1 MPIVELIPLGKGNHI
16 NLDDTV
22 TTTIGRTLHTGC
34 MDNRISRNHAQ
45 LFIKS
50 DGTLWIKSIH
60 DNPPFYK
67 TKANQIVSLKKNK
80 EYQLHDNDQFGLLPD
95 EYFYQVSIKSQDKEL
110 EKRFESDPII
120 DSTTI
125 PKSPIQLN
133 EVLTIGD
140 DEEKKMESK
149 TSSNSN
155 NTRAL
160 PTWISNSSISAS
172 KRDKEE
178 QDKNATDT
186 TISVNKQIYSER
198 QKTKE
203 ITYEDDEST
212 AIASTTEK
220 TSTSNDA
227 DSSTDNQ
234 TPSTTTVTS
243 TKREQCV
250 FGESC
255 YRTNA
260 THRQQASH
268 PGDLDWNNNEENDKN
283 KTKPECPY
291 GHECYRKN
299 IEHLNQYD
307 HPKKRSTEI
316 KDKRSTRK
324 RKTSQI
330 DDDDD
335 DLPNEYDYND
345 SFIDD
350 EDTDDSSCVSDKE
363 ETIESPSDIEWKPS
377 EDPRY
382 MGSTDDNSS
391 DESDFDLTKQE
402 AAEFTKGS
410 TTKSHD
416 SVMKKPRLEYDD

>member
-60 DNPPFYK
+60 DNPTFYK
-67 TKANQIVSLKKNK
+67 TKANQIVTLKKDK

-95 EYFYQVSIKSQDKEL
+95 EYFYQVSIKSHDQEL
-110 EKRFESDPII
+110 EKPLESDPII

-133 EVLTIGD
+133 EVLATED
-140 DEEKKMESK
+140 DDEKKMESK
-149 TSSNSN
+149 TSSNSSK
-155 NTRAL
+155 TRAL
-160 PTWISNSSISAS
+160 PIWISNSSISAS
-172 KRDKEE
+172 KRDKE
-178 QDKNATDT
+178 QDKDATDT
-186 TISVNKQIYSER
+186 AASAKKQIYSER

-203 ITYEDDEST
+203 ITYENDEST
-212 AIASTTEK
+212 AVASTEK
-220 TSTSNDA
+220 TSISNDV

-234 TPSTTTVTS
+234 TSSTAATS

-255 YRTNA
+255 YRKNA

-268 PGDLDWNNNEENDKN
+268 PGDLDWNNEENDKN
-283 KTKPECPY
+283 KAKPECPY

-299 IEHLNQYD
+299 LEHLNQY
-307 HPKKRSTEI
+307 HHSKRSSIEI

-324 RKTSQI
+324 RKTSQV

-335 DLPNEYDYND
+335 GLPNEYDYND

-350 EDTDDSSCVSDKE
+350 ETTGGSSCASDKE
-363 ETIESPSDIEWKPS
+363 ESSESPGDIEWKPS
-377 EDPRY
+377 KDPRY
-382 MGSTDDNSS
+382 TSNTDDDSS

-402 AAEFTKGS
+402 SAEFTKGS
-410 TTKSHD
+410 TTKTRD
-416 SVMKKPRLEYDD
+416 SAMKKSRLEDDD